1 MTPRKSRP
9 LPLLPLLLLI
19 FSHINP
25 MVQAKLC
32 AAEPFQVLTYNI
44 RYANPGDGQDKWD
57 NRWKAVVKTI
67 QQADLAGLQEVL
79 AIQQDRIEEH
89 TPGWQ
94 WLAVGRDD
102 GHRKGEMCSV
112 GWRSEKFV
120 AVEQG
125 TFWLSPSPFRVGVSG
140 WDAALP
146 RIASWVRLVP
156 RAALRKEPPR
166 IQTSGAEPGQPSSG
180 AGNPPSIPTI
190 LLINTHFD
198 HRGAEARRQSA
209 AWIRKWISQ
218 HRGDSQVILVGDLN
232 APIGSP
238 PLNELLA
245 AEAADS
251 PPLRDARGLSP
262 KADLGP
268 DSTWNGFREI
278 VLGQRIDHIL
288 VLGDG
293 LSIEDYQTLDPR
305 TAEGRF
311 ASDHLPAAVDPHGN
325 NYLVSTTPLTYPLLG
340 ATAKPDTAERHDKA

>member
-1 MTPRKSRP
+1 MTATQSRP

-19 FSHINP
+19 FIDINP
-25 MVQAKLC
+25 MIQAKLC

-44 RYANPGDGQDKWD
+44 RYANPGDGQDIWE
-57 NRWKAVVKTI
+57 NRREAVVETI
-67 QQADLAGLQEVL
+67 LQADIAGLQEVL
-79 AIQQDRIEEH
+79 AIQQDFIEEH

-112 GWRSEKFV
+112 GWRTEKFV

-156 RAALRKEPPR
+156 RDALSKVPV
-166 IQTSGAEPGQPSSG
+166 PGQTPGVEPKQHPSE

-209 AWIRKWISQ
+209 AWIRKWIGQ

-232 APIGSP
+232 APVGSP

-245 AEAADS
+245 AAAADS

-262 KADLGP
+262 EADPGP

-278 VLGQRIDHIL
+278 VPGQRIDHIL

-293 LSIEDYQTLDPR
+293 LSIENYQTLDPR
-305 TAEGRF
+305 TSEGRF
-311 ASDHLPAAVDPHGN
+311 ASDHLPLMIQLSMNPQARA
-325 NYLVSTTPLTYPLLG
+325 
-340 ATAKPDTAERHDKA
+340 R